1 MKLRNIFATKVSTLD
16 HNYLITGK
24 IYAQVFYNYSLEK
37 CNTPFDSTLDQNPLM
52 KFDKW
57 RSMEL
62 SKKI

>member
-52 KFDKW
+52 KFDK
-57 RSMEL
+57 
-62 SKKI
+62 